1 MAESQIRFEDGAAY
15 ERAMGNWSRRADS
28 TFLDWLAVP
37 PGLKWVDVGCGNGA
51 FT

>member
-15 ERAMGNWSRRADS
+15 ERAMGNWSRRAGS

-37 PGLKWVDVGCGNGA
+37 PGLKWVDIGCGNGA